1 MGSAYHWE
9 ARRRQMALD
18 RRWLMAQQQQQQE
31 EQEMKNL
38 QEKEV
43 QSERNPQTSRELQQ
57 KAKLPPAKRQPPS
70 PSAEPQPP
78 TAQPAEQQLQL
89 CAQLWQQNAKDT
101 FTQCASKAVRQD
113 SERPGPPQHGSVGT
127 HQVGGQS
134 NDLSNKLQ
142 GGLKI
147 QDPDFRKSY
156 QSSPDKYTQPA
167 RFTSRNYTQQW

>member
-1 MGSAYHWE
+1 
-9 ARRRQMALD
+9 MALD
-18 RRWLMAQQQQQQE
+18 RRWLMAQQQQRQE

-57 KAKLPPAKRQPPS
+57 KQKPPPAKPQLPS

-78 TAQPAEQQLQL
+78 TAQPVEQQQLQL
-89 CAQLWQQNAKDT
+89 CAQLWQQNAEDT
-101 FTQCASKAVRQD
+101 LTQCASKAVRQD
-113 SERPGPPQHGSVGT
+113 SERPGPQRGSMGT

-134 NDLSNKLQ
+134 DDLSNKLQ

>member
-1 MGSAYHWE
+1 
-9 ARRRQMALD
+9 
-18 RRWLMAQQQQQQE
+18 
-31 EQEMKNL
+31 MKNL